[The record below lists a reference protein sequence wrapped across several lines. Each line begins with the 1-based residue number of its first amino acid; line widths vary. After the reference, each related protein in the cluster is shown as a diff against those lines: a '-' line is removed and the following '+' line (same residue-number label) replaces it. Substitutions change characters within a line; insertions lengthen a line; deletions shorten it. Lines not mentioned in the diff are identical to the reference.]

1 MKKVNQIVINLQSS
15 IQYVLDTVL
24 NLAFQPLYAIIA
36 IIQAI
41 IEIWTENND
50 DDNEEETQDD
60 EPQQQV
66 TVYPSAN
73 EGKYAEECELPA
85 CNEERHIG
93 FRINEKE
100 KEELDKIKK
109 QLNK

>member
-1 MKKVNQIVINLQSS
+1 MEKLNQILVNIQSS

-73 EGKYAEECELPA
+73 EGKYAEECELPVA
-85 CNEERHIG
+85 HKIG
-93 FRINEKE
+93 YRINEAE
-100 KEELDKIKK
+100 QEELEKIKK
-109 QLNK
+109 QLQGE